1 MSVEYNED
9 CSIFGE
15 DCGSPIGRPM
25 LDIHERAIYEHWVS
39 VSKEKAVRH
48 IVFLR
53 KEGYHEGYITPPEED
68 MMVEYYNTQSAD
80 TLAVVILRLREWLGL
95 DNSEWIGFDST
106 PADRARMLEE
116 QASTNKG
123 TTQEE

>member
-1 MSVEYNED
+1 MSIEHNED
-9 CSIFGE
+9 CSMFGE

-25 LDIHERAIYEHWVS
+25 LDIHARAIYDHWVS
-39 VSKEKAVRH
+39 VSKERAIRH
-48 IVFLR
+48 IIFLR
-53 KEGYHEGYITPPEED
+53 NEGGDQFCCEEED
-68 MMVEYYNTQSAD
+68 IHAEYYNTQSMD

-116 QASTNKG
+116 GASTNKG

>member
-1 MSVEYNED
+1 MSIEYNED
-9 CSIFGE
+9 CSMFGE

-25 LDIHERAIYEHWVS
+25 LDIHARAIYDHWVS
-39 VSKEKAVRH
+39 VSKERAIKH
-48 IVFLR
+48 IMFLR
-53 KEGYHEGYITPPEED
+53 KEGGNQFCFEEED
-68 MMVEYYNTQSAD
+68 MHAEYYNTQSMD

-116 QASTNKG
+116 GASTNKG